1 MGNTKVFIL
10 MAAMTALVMGL
21 GWMLGGQ
28 GGAVIA
34 LLLAGGMNVFSWWNS
49 DKMVLRQ
56 QGAVELSPQQ
66 GGDLYAMTAD
76 LARRADLPMPKLYLL
91 QTEQPNA
98 FATGRNPENSAVAV
112 TQGLVRSLSRD
123 EIAGVIAHELAH
135 IKHRDTLT
143 MTVTATMAGAI
154 AMMGNM
160 LMFSG
165 GRSDRGG
172 GIGAILAMIFAPM
185 AAMMV
190 QMAISRA
197 REFEADATGAQISGQ
212 PQALASALQKI
223 AHQAGRTLNVPA
235 EKNPASAAMFIINPL
250 NGLRMD
256 RLFTTHPPTEE
267 RIARLMAMRG
277 NAASGAAS
285 GVASAVASAVAERR
299 SPIPRSGGG
308 DQHPWGKG

>member
-1 MGNTKVFIL
+1 MTRGLTMHGNAKVFVL
-10 MAAMTALVMGL
+10 MAAMTALVMVL

-28 GGAVIA
+28 GGAVMA
-34 LLLAGGMNVFSWWNS
+34 LVLAGGMNVFSWWNS

-66 GGDLYAMTAD
+66 GGDLYALTAE

-91 QTEQPNA
+91 PTQQPNA

-112 TQGLVRSLSRD
+112 TQGLVASLSRD

-160 LMFSG
+160 MLFTG
-165 GRSDRGG
+165 GRDGRGG
-172 GIGAILAMIFAPM
+172 GLGAILAMIFAPL

-197 REFEADATGAQISGQ
+197 REYEADATGAQISGQ
-212 PQALASALQKI
+212 PQALASALARISQL
-223 AHQAGRTLNVPA
+223 AGRTLNIPA
-235 EKNPASAAMFIINPL
+235 EKNPAAASLFIINPL

-256 RLFTTHPPTEE
+256 SLFATHPPTEE
-267 RIARLMAMRG
+267 RIARLMAING
-277 NAASGAAS
+277 HGPAA
-285 GVASAVASAVAERR
+285 AERR
-299 SPIPRSGGG
+299 SPIPRSGRDDG
-308 DQHPWGKG
+308 PWGR

>member
-1 MGNTKVFIL
+1 MGNAKVFIL
-10 MAAMTALVMGL
+10 MAAMTALVMVL
-21 GWMLGGQ
+21 GWMAGGQ

-66 GGDLYAMTAD
+66 GGDLYALTAE

-91 QTEQPNA
+91 PTEQPNA

-112 TQGLVRSLSRD
+112 TQGLVRALSRD

-160 LMFSG
+160 MMFTG
-165 GRSDRGG
+165 GRDDRGG
-172 GIGAILAMIFAPM
+172 GLGAILAMIFAPL

-190 QMAISRA
+190 QMAISRT
-197 REFEADATGAQISGQ
+197 REFEADATGAQICGQ
-212 PQALASALQKI
+212 PQALASALAKI
-223 AHQAGRTLNVPA
+223 SQMAGRVLNIPA
-235 EKNPASAAMFIINPL
+235 ERNPAAAPMFIINPL
-250 NGLRMD
+250 GGLRMD
-256 RLFTTHPPTEE
+256 RLFATHPATED
-267 RIARLMAMRG
+267 RIARLMAMEG
-277 NAASGAAS
+277 PPS
-285 GVASAVASAVAERR
+285 VPERA
-299 SPIPRSGGG
+299 SPIPHAGRNDG
-308 DQHPWGKG
+308 PWGRG